1 MIEPAYDMLMIGH
14 FARDRNV
21 VDGNGRVESGGGVY
35 FGSIAARRLGLRV
48 AVVTRLHPDDF
59 PHLEELHQESITV
72 FARPAPQTSGIEN
85 IYNSTDMER
94 RICKPL
100 GFAGPFL
107 PEDIPDVAARLY
119 AIVPIIA
126 GEVDMALL
134 RLLAARGPIALDVQ
148 GFVRVREG
156 NDLVFRPWPEMAQG
170 LQYVTYLKA
179 DRAEAEL
186 LTGQSDLAAA
196 ARRLAAYGPKE
207 VIITE
212 SVGVTVLADGEI
224 FHAPFLPRSLEG
236 RTGRG
241 DTCFA
246 AYLARRLNALP
257 AEATRLAGLITSR
270 KLEHPGP
277 WRGTLAD

>member
-1 MIEPAYDMLMIGH
+1 MQQPYDILMIGH

-35 FGSIAARRLGLRV
+35 FGSVVATRLGLRV

-59 PHLEELHQESITV
+59 PYLEELRQEGIAV

-85 IYNSTDMER
+85 IYNSADMEQ

-107 PEDIPDVAARLY
+107 PEDIPAVSARLY

-126 GEVDMALL
+126 GEVDMNLL

-186 LTGQSDLAAA
+186 LTGQKDLAAA
-196 ARRLAAYGPKE
+196 AKQLAAYGPKE

-212 SVGVTVLADGEI
+212 SAGITVFADGEI
-224 FHAPFLPRSLEG
+224 FRAPFLPRSLKG

-246 AYLARRLNALP
+246 AYLAGRLQALP
-257 AEATRLAGLITSR
+257 AEATHLAGLITSR

-277 WRGTLAD
+277 WRGPLAG